1 MTVVTALRRY
11 PVKSMG
17 GEALERVE
25 LDARGLVGDR
35 GWAVRDGDS
44 RLASGKNTKRMVR
57 RDGVFAFRAVTTA
70 DGVVVSGPGGRQA
83 LAGDPEL
90 DAWLSEALAADVT
103 LAPETD
109 VKHFDDSPVS
119 LVGTATLAWCAR
131 ELGAD
136 ADPRRLRANV
146 VVETTEP
153 FEEESWVDDVR
164 IGGAVLRPIG
174 RIERCR
180 TIDLPQDGVAEKTR
194 WLQPLGRQRDM
205 RVAIYLDVVTPGV
218 IAVGDAVA
226 VGAPASH

>member
-1 MTVVTALRRY
+1 MTLVTALRRY

-57 RDGVFAFRAVTTA
+57 RDGVFAFRAATTA
-70 DGVVVSGPGGRQA
+70 EGVVVSGPGGRQA

-90 DAWLSEALAADVT
+90 DAWLSEALAADAT

-146 VVETTEP
+146 VVDTTEP